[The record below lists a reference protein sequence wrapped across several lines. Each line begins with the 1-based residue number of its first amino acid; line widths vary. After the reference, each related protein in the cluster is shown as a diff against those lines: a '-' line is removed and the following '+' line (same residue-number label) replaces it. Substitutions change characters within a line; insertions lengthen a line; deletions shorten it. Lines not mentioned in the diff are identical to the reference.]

1 MAGPFRGCAFPR
13 ILLQAME
20 MQAAERIGDAVRQSI
35 HTITLIGVAGLLLAL
50 PSFGDDATA
59 PAPGSSALGSAAPPS
74 GMVELNFPQA
84 VSLEVMVNYV
94 SKRLGM

>member
-1 MAGPFRGCAFPR
+1 
-13 ILLQAME
+13 
-20 MQAAERIGDAVRQSI
+20 VRQSG
-35 HTITLIGVAGLLLAL
+35 HTITLIALAGLLLAL
-50 PSFGDDATA
+50 PSFGDVGAAPADATA
-59 PAPGSSALGSAAPPS
+59 AAPPS